1 MRFEEAP
8 MVGRSTVAVT
18 AESQAQLQALAGSHE
33 RGEAD
38 RARAILL
45 TLAGWSS
52 GRIGEAFGVR
62 EDTVRLWRMRFMQG
76 GVAGLRT
83 HSPPGTSPVKAEA
96 ALAVAEEVLSVPV
109 ANRTSGRKGVFP
121 ILPKASAGSS
131 VHQIAGP
138 TAPVRIDAVA
148 PKPDISPET

>member
-1 MRFEEAP
+1 
-8 MVGRSTVAVT
+8 MVGRSTVVVT
-18 AESQAQLQALAGSHE
+18 AESQAQLQELAGSHE

-62 EDTVRLWRMRFMQG
+62 EDTVRLWRMTFMQG

-83 HSPPGTSPVKAEA
+83 HSPPGA
-96 ALAVAEEVLSVPV
+96 A
-109 ANRTSGRKGVFP
+109 RQGRGG
-121 ILPKASAGSS
+121 AGGRGGSL
-131 VHQIAGP
+131 VGAGGEP
-138 TAPVRIDAVA
+138 HELDVA
-148 PKPDISPET
+148 PLGGADRAT